1 MIFDGSLAIDHWDH
15 CFFLFIFLF
24 QGPQNDAKKII
35 SFAAM
40 IF

>member
-1 MIFDGSLAIDHWDH
+1 MDHWPLIIGII
-15 CFFLFIFLF
+15 CFFYFLFFLF

-40 IF
+40 MF